1 MWAVRHFEMVEC
13 DFGEVSFERRA
24 GRQVGAKVAAFEGGA
39 RAWPLISLSKASSL
53 NAFASTMP
61 DNLARQVA
69 C

>member
-1 MWAVRHFEMVEC
+1 MVEC
-13 DFGEVSFERRA
+13 DFGEISFERRA
-24 GRQVGAKVAAFEGGA
+24 GRQVGAKVAAFEEGA
-39 RAWPLISLSKASSL
+39 RAWPLISLSKDASL